1 MRVDY
6 LAIGH
11 ITKDLTATGSV
22 IGGTVAYS
30 GRTAQRLGCHT
41 AVLTSAQHD
50 YDWHTALPNI
60 QVKHI
65 PAEHTSTFSNIYTE
79 NGRQQIIHAVAAP
92 LTAADV
98 PADWQRAPI
107 VHLAPL
113 TNEVEPEMIHLFSNS
128 LVGLTPQGWLRHW
141 DENGRVTPQPWPAAA
156 HILPL
161 AAAVIISEEDL
172 LEDNMLAQYRAWSH
186 LLIMTQGA
194 SGCTIFMGDD
204 ARHVPAP
211 AVPEVEPTGAG
222 DIFATA
228 FLLRLEQ
235 TNGNPWE
242 AARFANQIAAQS
254 VTQVGLDAKL
264 DAIATLIP

>member
-1 MRVDY
+1 
-6 LAIGH
+6 
-11 ITKDLTATGSV
+11 
-22 IGGTVAYS
+22 
-30 GRTAQRLGCHT
+30 
-41 AVLTSAQHD
+41 
-50 YDWHTALPNI
+50 
-60 QVKHI
+60 
-65 PAEHTSTFSNIYTE
+65 
-79 NGRQQIIHAVAAP
+79 
-92 LTAADV
+92 
-98 PADWQRAPI
+98 
-107 VHLAPL
+107 
-113 TNEVEPEMIHLFSNS
+113 MIHLFSNS
-128 LVGLTPQGWLRHW
+128 LVVLTPQGGLRHW

-172 LEDNMLAQYRAWSH
+172 LDDNMLAQYRAWSH

-194 SGCTIFMGDD
+194 SGCTIFIGDD
-204 ARHVPAP
+204 ARYVPAP

-228 FLLRLEQ
+228 FLIRLEQ

-254 VTQVGLDAKL
+254 VTQVGLAAKL